1 MSYSVGADI
10 GGTTIKFGLVDHR
23 GELLFQSKRPTEANA
38 GQQAVLNNLQ
48 SCIQEAL
55 DHLPDSAHAVSIG
68 IGSPGLV
75 DVGRGLVKGG
85 APNLPDWK
93 NLPLGEIIRKE
104 FQLPVF
110 VDNDANLMG
119 FGEFKMSGIQENK
132 SLLFLTIGTGIGGA
146 IIIDGQLVRGAA
158 FAGSELGCIPM
169 SYLGKKGYWEDFCAT
184 SALVKRYMEVAN
196 EDSDHVDGETI
207 VSRYLAGEPAA
218 GIVLNEHFD
227 LLGQGLGGLINIFN
241 PSEIIIGGGI
251 SEAGIFYIE
260 GIEEKAR
267 EYALEECLE
276 GVSFSAAKLGNSA
289 GVVGAGLFAFEMS
302 AAGQINKV

>member
-10 GGTTIKFGLVDHR
+10 GGTTIKFGLVDHL
-23 GELLFQSKRPTEANA
+23 GQLLFRSFRATEAEA
-38 GQQAVLNNLQ
+38 GQQAVLKNLQ
-48 SCIQEAL
+48 RCIQEAL
-55 DHLPDSAHAVSIG
+55 DHLPGTANAVSIG
-68 IGSPGLV
+68 IGSSGLV
-75 DVGRGLVKGG
+75 DVRKGVVKGG
-85 APNLPDWK
+85 APNLPDWN
-93 NLPLGEIIRKE
+93 NLPLGDIIRKE
-104 FQLPVF
+104 FRIPVF

-119 FGEFKMSGIQENK
+119 FGEFKMSGIQEKK

-146 IIIDGQLVRGAA
+146 VIIDGQLVRGAA

-169 SYLGKKGYWEDFCAT
+169 NYKGKKGYWEDFCST
-184 SALVKRYMEVAN
+184 SALVKRYIEVTN
-196 EDSDHVDGETI
+196 EDSDQVDGKII
-207 VSRYLAGEPAA
+207 VSRYLEGEPAA
-218 GIVLNEHFD
+218 SNVLNEHFD

-289 GVVGAGLFAFEMS
+289 GVIGAGLFALEMS
-302 AAGQINKV
+302 ATGQINMV